1 MTAAAVVPTQT
12 GDFGLGDFPTARGE
26 VLPGARLRYRILG
39 DPALGNER
47 GWTLVF
53 HALTGN
59 HEVDQWWTPL
69 LAPGGALDPGH
80 RPVLAA
86 NLLGSCYGSTGPAPG
101 SWNSARPFPKL
112 TTEDLAVAHG
122 PLLASLGIDRVAL
135 ATGGSLGGMVAL
147 QWARLATVPTDRV
160 VVLAAP
166 AFASAQSIAWNAAQR
181 MAIEADTAW
190 LGGRYS
196 AGQGP
201 RGGLAAARAIAMI
214 TYRSALEF
222 GQRFGRRPD
231 RTARFPFDV
240 EGYLRHQ
247 GVKLVERFDAA
258 SYVALTEIMDAHDVG
273 DIGQAAWATAARV
286 GELIGVGIDTDI
298 LYDAREVLDWVKAY
312 ELGGARASYREI
324 ETPYGHDAFL
334 IEWEQLS
341 AILRDPE
348 ER

>member
-1 MTAAAVVPTQT
+1 MTAGTLAPALTR
-12 GDFGLGDFPTARGE
+12 DFALGDFKTASGE
-26 VLPGARLRYRILG
+26 VLPGARLRYRTLG
-39 DPALGNER
+39 DPALGRER

-59 HEVDQWWTPL
+59 HEVDQWWAPL
-69 LAPGGALDPGH
+69 LAPGAVLDPAS
-80 RPVLAA
+80 RPVLAV

-101 SWNSARPFPKL
+101 SWGRDLPFPRL
-112 TTEDLAVAHG
+112 STTDLAAAHG
-122 PLLASLGIDRVAL
+122 PLLAALGIERVAL

-166 AFASAQSIAWNAAQR
+166 AISSAQSIGWNAAQR
-181 MAIEADTAW
+181 MAIEADPAW
-190 LGGRYS
+190 EEGRY
-196 AGQGP
+196 AEGKGP

-222 GQRFGRRPD
+222 QERFGRRAD
-231 RTARFPFDV
+231 RVGRYRFDV

-247 GVKLVERFDAA
+247 GRKLVDRFDAA
-258 SYVALTEIMDAHDVG
+258 SYLTLTEIMDGHDVG
-273 DIGQAAWATAARV
+273 DFNQAAWATAARV
-286 GELIGVGIDTDI
+286 GELIGVGIDSDI

-312 ELGGARASYREI
+312 KVGGANASYREI
-324 ETPYGHDAFL
+324 STPYGHDAFL

-341 AILRDPE
+341 AILRDPAAD
-348 ER
+348 